1 MARIRIGYSTTTEV
15 KEYIDKVAEQYN
27 MNVSAVITMIVMQH
41 KFQNETLAK
50 VETLNSIVSQMGSLN
65 KPDDNQQFNY
75 GEAPTPERMSG
86 RAPLL
91 T

>member
-65 KPDDNQQFNY
+65 KPDDNQ
-75 GEAPTPERMSG
+75 
-86 RAPLL
+86 
-91 T
+91 

>member
-50 VETLNSIVSQMGSLN
+50 VETLNSIVSQMGLLN
-65 KPDDNQQFNY
+65 KPDDNQ
-75 GEAPTPERMSG
+75 
-86 RAPLL
+86 
-91 T
+91 